1 MKKIVV
7 FSIPVL
13 VFLFSFLM
21 VQTYK
26 IHPVSGT
33 SMEEKLHDGDHVLV
47 NKRSAIKRY
56 DVVGFSLEDES
67 DLYVKRVIGMPGDQ
81 ILVSHQTMII
91 NLNEN
96 GDFSTTYRIH
106 LSKAVA
112 EKLKQRKQIP
122 KNQYFLLGDHLEV
135 SKDSRSFGFVSSD
148 LIEGKVQWR
157 LSPIKRVDTIS

>member
-13 VFLFSFLM
+13 VFLFSVLM

-56 DVVGFSLEDES
+56 DVVGFSLDGES

-91 NLNEN
+91 SLNKI
-96 GDFSTTYRIH
+96 GDFSTTYRVK
-106 LSKAVA
+106 LSKATA
-112 EKLKQRKQIP
+112 EKMKSMKQIP
-122 KNQYFLLGDHLEV
+122 KNQYFLIGDHLDVSNDSRAFGLV
-135 SKDSRSFGFVSSD
+135 SKS
-148 LIEGKVQWR
+148 LIEGKTEIR
-157 LSPIKRVDTIS
+157 LFPINRIGTIS